1 MYVKSRRRLT
11 ENDWKGIRDLYVTG
25 AATGDN
31 LAKQFGIEGHT
42 LRKRAS
48 REAWTTPFKVAKQAV
63 TIRGKVVQAK
73 DIINRVSQ
81 SKGIEPIKVD
91 QSELSALNWEQK
103 GEKQRSIV
111 FDLAIKALQ
120 RLQNRPEPLEIVD
133 WQDAERADKMARR
146 AAGLDS
152 DEQSIK
158 VNVNLALVNQRLE
171 QIGLEMPA
179 DAVEL

>member
-1 MYVKSRRRLT
+1 M
-11 ENDWKGIRDLYVTG
+11 
-25 AATGDN
+25 
-31 LAKQFGIEGHT
+31 
-42 LRKRAS
+42 
-48 REAWTTPFKVAKQAV
+48 
-63 TIRGKVVQAK
+63 
-73 DIINRVSQ
+73 
-81 SKGIEPIKVD
+81 
-91 QSELSALNWEQK
+91 
-103 GEKQRSIV
+103 